1 MNTKAFLALGLL
13 LTNSLGAGADDLSEA
28 AMRLRANKVKSWF
41 EQCLKLSDNRED
53 RCKEVLDVIF
63 KKETQ
68 YLGIIKTFM
77 GRDDLNRNQF
87 SKEYQSC
94 NAQPDYEKYLICLGW
109 LSDRLNDAEA
119 GSYFLNR

>member
-1 MNTKAFLALGLL
+1 MNTKALLALALL
-13 LTNSLGAGADDLSEA
+13 LTNSLGAGAENLSEA
-28 AMRLRANKVKSWF
+28 AMRLGPNKVKSWF

-87 SKEYQSC
+87 SKEYQTC
-94 NAQPDYEKYLICLGW
+94 NAQPAHEKYVICLGW
-109 LSDRLNDAEA
+109 LSDLPNSARA
-119 GSYFLNR
+119 